1 MKLTAR
7 DAAAYFH
14 APDRSAAGLLL
25 YGADAM
31 RVALK
36 RQDVIEKLL
45 GPGAEE
51 EMRLTR
57 IPASELRSDKAM
69 LADAMRAVGFFPGP
83 RVAFVEE
90 AADGLAPVIK
100 DALTEW
106 REGDAQIIVTA
117 KTLAPKSALRKLFES
132 HKRAYAI
139 GIYDEPPSRAEIEE
153 TLAKSG
159 VTDVGRDGMA
169 ELTALA
175 QALDPG
181 DFRQTMEK
189 LALYK
194 MSDPS
199 PVTSAD
205 IMACAPTTIEAG
217 VDDILNAAAEGRIG
231 AIGPLMQKLT
241 GQGVLP
247 VTLCIQALRH
257 FRGLYGAAIHPGGAS
272 AGVGAMRPPVYGPR
286 RDKMIRQAGLWG
298 VSRLEAA
305 HETLLDT
312 DLALRSSQQAPQT
325 ALMERALIRLASIA
339 HRAAR

>member
-25 YGADAM
+25 FGADAM

-57 IPASELRSDKAM
+57 IPASELRGDKAM
-69 LADAMRAVGFFPGP
+69 L
-83 RVAFVEE
+83 

-106 REGDAQIIVTA
+106 REGDAQIIVNA
-117 KTLAPKSALRKLFES
+117 KALAPKSALRKLFES

-205 IMACAPTTIEAG
+205 IMACP
-217 VDDILNAAAEGRIG
+217 R
-231 AIGPLMQKLT
+231 PSR
-241 GQGVLP
+241 P
-247 VTLCIQALRH
+247 VWMT
-257 FRGLYGAAIHPGGAS
+257 S
-272 AGVGAMRPPVYGPR
+272 
-286 RDKMIRQAGLWG
+286 
-298 VSRLEAA
+298 
-305 HETLLDT
+305 
-312 DLALRSSQQAPQT
+312 
-325 ALMERALIRLASIA
+325 
-339 HRAAR
+339 

>member
-7 DAAAYFH
+7 DAAAYFN
-14 APDRSAAGLLL
+14 APDTSAAGLLL

-36 RQDVIEKLL
+36 RQDVITKLL

-69 LADAMRAVGFFPGP
+69 LADAIRAVGFFPGP
-83 RVAFVEE
+83 RVAFVED

-100 DALTEW
+100 DALASW
-106 REGDAQIIVTA
+106 QPGDAQIIVTA
-117 KTLAPKSALRKLFES
+117 KALATRSALRKLFES
-132 HKRAYAI
+132 HKQAYAI

-153 TLAKSG
+153 SLRKSG
-159 VTDVGRDGMA
+159 VPDLGRNAMA
-169 ELTALA
+169 ELTVLA

-181 DFRQTMEK
+181 DFRQTVEK

-194 MSDPS
+194 LSDPN

-205 IMACAPTTIEAG
+205 IAACAPSTIEAG
-217 VDDILNAAAEGRIG
+217 VDDILNAAAEGRVG
-231 AIGPLMQKLT
+231 DIGPLMQRLS

-247 VTLCIQALRH
+247 VALCIQALRH
-257 FRGLYGAAIHPGGAS
+257 FRGLYAAAIHPGGAS

-286 RDKMIRQAGLWG
+286 RDRMIRQAGLWG
-298 VSRLEAA
+298 VARLEAA
-305 HETLLDT
+305 HGTLLDT
-312 DLALRSSQQAPQT
+312 DLSLRSSQQAPQA
-325 ALMERALIRLASIA
+325 ALMERALIRLASVA
-339 HRAAR
+339 YRAGR